1 MSRAQ
6 SILDAYSALHEANV
20 DLDAIK
26 ALGNEL
32 QPYDESKFE
41 KFLEWIAYFPKSGRS
56 PTGEK
61 KLFDNIKFLHRQ
73 ADLYRETGL
82 ISANVDSML
91 SWWEDD
97 GEMDRIADVFFA
109 KKKKP
114 RVEVIK
120 HDRITF
126 KNRSGMGEATF
137 KNTVKQITK
146 FLDDLDGFHAKTLKK
161 PLEIHFKYA
170 KDVKAKAVYKGLEDE
185 IWIKS
190 GHKADNELYGH
201 LLYIILH
208 ELGHR
213 YEYLFGLPDDFSDSQ
228 FYTTKYS
235 HADSMGGSECFAEI
249 FAISHWPKKYD
260 EYETKIKRFTDM
272 MNSHR

>member
-6 SILDAYSALHEANV
+6 NILDAYAALHEAKV

-32 QPYDESKFE
+32 QPYNDSKFE
-41 KFLEWIAYFPKSGRS
+41 KFLEWIAYFPKSGRAPS
-56 PTGEK
+56 GEK
-61 KLFDNIKFLHRQ
+61 KLFDNIKFMHRQ
-73 ADLYRETGL
+73 ADVYRETGL
-82 ISANVDSML
+82 KTDNIKNML
-91 SWWEDD
+91 SWWDD
-97 GEMDRIADVFFA
+97 EGEMDRIADVFFA
-109 KKKKP
+109 KKTKA
-114 RVEVIK
+114 RLEVIK
-120 HDRITF
+120 HKKLTF

-137 KNTVKQITK
+137 KKTVKQITD

-170 KDVKAKAVYKGLEDE
+170 KELSAKAVYKGLDDE
-185 IWIKS
+185 IWVKA

-213 YEYLFGLPDDFSDSQ
+213 YEYLFGLPADFYESQ

-260 EYETKIKRFTDM
+260 EHEAKITRFIDM
-272 MNSHR
+272 MKNHR